1 MWPDHRSVNAWSKSW
16 GCGPP
21 FSILDIDVFFTDA
34 SNTILLP
41 MGQSSRYTISGYA
54 AQFSD
59 FVFSG
64 FLTPLFLAPG
74 QELRLWYM
82 DDDFN
87 NYTESDNGG
96 TSCTDVFAKN
106 L

>member
-1 MWPDHRSVNAWSKSW
+1 MGRSLLSKCFEQIW

-21 FSILDIDVFFTDA
+21 LSILDIAVIFTDA
-34 SNTILLP
+34 SNTILLSI
-41 MGQSSRYTISGYA
+41 GQSSRYTISGYD
-54 AQFSD
+54 AQSSEIVFSD
-59 FVFSG
+59 